1 MIKHHL
7 LSPVCLPVPLP
18 SPLVALGVILG
29 FLLLCCCCWLW
40 LLGGL
45 LAYLAAFF
53 RVAVPR
59 AALTQL

>member
-7 LSPVCLPVPLP
+7 PSPVCSSVPLP

-29 FLLLCCCCWLW
+29 FPVVVLLLLVVE

-45 LAYLAAFF
+45 LAYLA
-53 RVAVPR
+53 
-59 AALTQL
+59 LTRL